1 MIDWM
6 TDVMP
11 LAQAM
16 TDDPGLLSSL
26 VYKLSLALRIGLGIG
41 LVIFVHELGHFV
53 AAKTFGVKCEKFYVG
68 FDVPIRLGPI
78 KFPSTLGK
86 FKYGETEYGIG
97 VIPLGGYVKM
107 LGQDDD
113 PRKQEEEAKRIQV
126 EGEDANDSE
135 VKSLDPRSFPAKP
148 VWQRMIIISAGVV
161 MNVITGVLFAAIA
174 FGFGVEYNPA
184 VVGSVTPGGPAW
196 QAGIKPGG
204 QIIKVGSWSD
214 PQMHFLEMRKEILTR
229 GLEQPDAPIEV
240 GVSYP
245 EGEQNF
251 TLTTQASPLQKEA
264 RMIGIAIPNAAR
276 LGSDPGLVP
285 QSSAASTFSSADANA
300 EILEFDGIK
309 IDQDSRVPA
318 APLLHR
324 IYSRPDQAVSLKL
337 QRADGSEQNV
347 NLPPQQAKSIG
358 VRYKLGPVIAL
369 VKNGP
374 AEQAGMQV
382 GDLIHSIEGE
392 TDLDAYGVAQK
403 LAAATDAI
411 SLTVQREDSQGNPVE
426 MIDLTITPAGAL
438 QTLSPTSSITGEI
451 AINSVGLA
459 YQPLAVVAA
468 LTTTASEIEV
478 ETENETAAPSSES
491 KASSGDLAV
500 GDELLW
506 VELPKDAAQEILGEN
521 SDERVT
527 ALVQQLVD
535 RWKISE
541 TMPLNNLLD
550 LIQILPSETTL
561 TVAAQR
567 GEEGKIIKSD
577 VTVHMDTRFVFDR
590 GLILGQRQAIQ
601 KATSVSEAFSLGL
614 REGVRRFNDV
624 LRFLAMIPQGQIKLK
639 HVGGPLEIVNIAK
652 KETEKGFSRQLMFLT
667 MLSMNLAILNFL
679 PIPALDGGHMVFLVY
694 ELVAGKRANEALEF
708 RLTVAGILALLTLMA
723 VVFANDILRYL

>member
-1 MIDWM
+1 MIDWV

-135 VKSLDPRSFPAKP
+135 VKALDPRSFPAKP

-184 VVGSVTPGGPAW
+184 VIGSVTPGGPAW
-196 QAGIKPGG
+196 QAGIEPGG
-204 QIIKVGSWSD
+204 QVIKVGTWSD

-229 GLEQPDAPIEV
+229 GLEQPDAPIDL

-245 EGEQNF
+245 EGDKSY

-276 LGSDPGLVP
+276 LGSNPRLVP
-285 QSSAASTFSSADANA
+285 QSTAAAVFSSADADA
-300 EILEFDGIK
+300 EIIEFDGIQ

-324 IYSRPDQAVSLKL
+324 IYSKPDQAIALKL
-337 QRADGSEQNV
+337 RRADGSELNV
-347 NLPPQQAKSIG
+347 NLPPQQAKTIG
-358 VRYKLGPVIAL
+358 FRYRLGPVIAL
-369 VKNGP
+369 VKDGP
-374 AEQAGMQV
+374 AEKAGIRV
-382 GDLIHSIEGE
+382 GDLIHSIDGE
-392 TDLDAYGVAQK
+392 TELDAYGVAQK
-403 LAAATDAI
+403 LAAATTPI
-411 SLTVQREDSQGNPVE
+411 SLTIQRDDSEGNASE
-426 MIDLTITPAGAL
+426 MVDLEITPAGAL

-451 AINSVGLA
+451 AVNSIGLA
-459 YQPLAVVAA
+459 YQPLSVVAA
-468 LTTTASEIEV
+468 LTKTTGEDEANA
-478 ETENETAAPSSES
+478 ETDTSSQNDEDA
-491 KASSGDLAV
+491 ASSGALQV

-506 VELPKDAAQEILGEN
+506 VELSVDAAKEIVGED

-535 RWKISE
+535 RWEISE

-550 LIQILPSETTL
+550 LIQILPEETIL

-567 GEEGKIIKSD
+567 GEEGKIIKSN
-577 VTVHMDTRFVFDR
+577 VTVESDTRFVFDR

-601 KATSVSEAFSLGL
+601 KAASVGEAFSLGL

-652 KETEKGFSRQLMFLT
+652 QETEKGFSRQLMFLT

-679 PIPALDGGHMVFLVY
+679 PIPALDGGHMVFLIY

>member
-1 MIDWM
+1 MIDWV

-135 VKSLDPRSFPAKP
+135 VKALDPRSFPAKP

-184 VVGSVTPGGPAW
+184 VIGSVTPGGPAW
-196 QAGIKPGG
+196 QAGIEPGG
-204 QIIKVGSWSD
+204 QVIKVGTWSD

-229 GLEQPDAPIEV
+229 GLEQPDAPIDL

-245 EGEQNF
+245 EGDKNY

-276 LGSDPGLVP
+276 LGSNPRLVP
-285 QSSAASTFSSADANA
+285 QSTAAAVFSSADADA
-300 EILEFDGIK
+300 EIIEFDGIQ

-324 IYSRPDQAVSLKL
+324 IYSKPDQAIALKL
-337 QRADGSEQNV
+337 RRADGSELNV
-347 NLPPQQAKSIG
+347 NLPPQQAKTIG
-358 VRYKLGPVIAL
+358 FRYRLGPVIAL
-369 VKNGP
+369 VKDGP
-374 AEQAGMQV
+374 AEKAGIRV
-382 GDLIHSIEGE
+382 GDLIHSIDGE
-392 TDLDAYGVAQK
+392 TELDAYGVAQK
-403 LAAATDAI
+403 LAAATTPI
-411 SLTVQREDSQGNPVE
+411 SLTVQRDDSEGNASE
-426 MIDLTITPAGAL
+426 MVDLEITPAGAL

-451 AINSVGLA
+451 AVNSIGLA
-459 YQPLAVVAA
+459 YQPRSVVAA
-468 LTTTASEIEV
+468 LTKTTV
-478 ETENETAAPSSES
+478 EDEANAETDTSSQNDEDA
-491 KASSGDLAV
+491 ASSGALQV

-506 VELPKDAAQEILGEN
+506 VELSVDAAKEIVGED

-535 RWKISE
+535 RWEISE

-550 LIQILPSETTL
+550 LIQILPEETIL

-567 GEEGKIIKSD
+567 GEEGKIIKSN
-577 VTVHMDTRFVFDR
+577 VTVESDTRFVFDR

-601 KATSVSEAFSLGL
+601 KAASVGEAFSLGL

-652 KETEKGFSRQLMFLT
+652 QETEKGFSRQLMFLT

-679 PIPALDGGHMVFLVY
+679 PIPALDGGHMVFLIY

>member
-1 MIDWM
+1 MIDWV

-135 VKSLDPRSFPAKP
+135 VKALDPRSFPAKP

-184 VVGSVTPGGPAW
+184 VIGSVTPGGPAW
-196 QAGIKPGG
+196 QAGIEPGG
-204 QIIKVGSWSD
+204 QVIKVGTWSD

-229 GLEQPDAPIEV
+229 GLEQPDAPIDL

-245 EGEQNF
+245 EGDKNY

-276 LGSDPGLVP
+276 LGSNPRLVP
-285 QSSAASTFSSADANA
+285 QSTAAAVFSSADADA
-300 EILEFDGIK
+300 EIIEFDGIQ

-324 IYSRPDQAVSLKL
+324 IYSKPDQAIALKL
-337 QRADGSEQNV
+337 RRADGSELNV
-347 NLPPQQAKSIG
+347 NLPPQQAKTIG
-358 VRYKLGPVIAL
+358 FRYRLGPVIAL
-369 VKNGP
+369 VKDGP
-374 AEQAGMQV
+374 AEKAGIRV
-382 GDLIHSIEGE
+382 GDLIHSIDGE
-392 TDLDAYGVAQK
+392 TELDAYGVAQK
-403 LAAATDAI
+403 LAAATTPI
-411 SLTVQREDSQGNPVE
+411 SLTVQRDDSEGNASE
-426 MIDLTITPAGAL
+426 MVDLEITPAGAL

-451 AINSVGLA
+451 AVNSIGLA
-459 YQPLAVVAA
+459 YQPRSVVAA
-468 LTTTASEIEV
+468 LTKTTGEDEANA
-478 ETENETAAPSSES
+478 ETDTSSQNDEDA
-491 KASSGDLAV
+491 ASSGALQV

-506 VELPKDAAQEILGEN
+506 VELSVDAAKEIVGED

-535 RWKISE
+535 RWEISE

-550 LIQILPSETTL
+550 LIQILPEETIL

-567 GEEGKIIKSD
+567 GEEGKIIKSN
-577 VTVHMDTRFVFDR
+577 VTVESDTRFVFDR

-601 KATSVSEAFSLGL
+601 KAASVGEAFSLGL

-652 KETEKGFSRQLMFLT
+652 QETEKGFSRQLMFLT

-679 PIPALDGGHMVFLVY
+679 PIPALDGGHMVFLIY

>member
-1 MIDWM
+1 MIDWV

-135 VKSLDPRSFPAKP
+135 VKALDPRSFPAKP

-184 VVGSVTPGGPAW
+184 VIGSVTPGGPAW
-196 QAGIKPGG
+196 QAGIEPGG
-204 QIIKVGSWSD
+204 QVIKVATWSD

-229 GLEQPDAPIEV
+229 GLEQPDAPIDL

-245 EGEQNF
+245 EGDKNY

-276 LGSDPGLVP
+276 LGSNPRLVP
-285 QSSAASTFSSADANA
+285 QSTAAAVFSSADADA
-300 EILEFDGIK
+300 EIIEFDGIQ

-324 IYSRPDQAVSLKL
+324 IYSKPDQAIALKL
-337 QRADGSEQNV
+337 RRADGSELNV
-347 NLPPQQAKSIG
+347 NLPPQQAKTIG
-358 VRYKLGPVIAL
+358 FRYRLGPVIAL
-369 VKNGP
+369 VKDGP
-374 AEQAGMQV
+374 AEKAGIRV
-382 GDLIHSIEGE
+382 GDLIHSIDGE
-392 TDLDAYGVAQK
+392 TELDAYGVAQK
-403 LAAATDAI
+403 LAAATTPI
-411 SLTVQREDSQGNPVE
+411 SLTIQRDDSEGNASE
-426 MIDLTITPAGAL
+426 MVDLEITPAGAL

-451 AINSVGLA
+451 AVNSIGLA
-459 YQPLAVVAA
+459 YQPLSVVAA
-468 LTTTASEIEV
+468 LTKTTGEDEANA
-478 ETENETAAPSSES
+478 ETDTSSQNDEDA
-491 KASSGDLAV
+491 ASSGALQV

-506 VELPKDAAQEILGEN
+506 VELSVDAAKEIVGED

-535 RWKISE
+535 RWEISE

-550 LIQILPSETTL
+550 LIQILPEETIL

-567 GEEGKIIKSD
+567 GEEGKIIKSN
-577 VTVHMDTRFVFDR
+577 VTVESDTRFVFDR

-601 KATSVSEAFSLGL
+601 KAASVGEAFSLGL

-652 KETEKGFSRQLMFLT
+652 QETEKGFSRQLMFLT

-679 PIPALDGGHMVFLVY
+679 PIPALDGGHMVFLIY